1 MTGLDQREADPIRC
15 ESEPIHIP
23 GAIQPHGFLL
33 AFGQVDMRVQHIS
46 ANLPVLLNC
55 EVDAILDQPLAN
67 ILNTQEFLRVQ
78 EALRQPHFDE
88 SNPLPMTV
96 GNREYEGLLHQHD
109 GLIFLELEPISSPAQ
124 SDSMLNSRRLR
135 RLQKARTL
143 EDLQQVV
150 VEEVRALTGFD
161 RVVVY
166 RFDDEGDGQVVAE
179 DRHPE
184 VDPYLELRFPASDIP
199 AQARKLYEHN
209 WIRLIP
215 DARYEPVPLVPA
227 TRSDTGKPVDLS
239 CAVLRSVS
247 PVHREYIGYQGLR
260 ASMSVSL
267 MQGDALWGLIS
278 CGHREPHY
286 LPYQTRAA
294 CQTIGELMSLQ
305 INALQE
311 KEAQQQREAK
321 QDHLSRLVDAMHE
334 ADDEALIGLMSKG
347 QDLLDVADASGA
359 AILVGQHVL
368 TVGDCPGDHEI
379 KALAKWAESQMSDSG
394 VFHTRCLPYELS
406 EASAYAHLGS
416 GLIAITL
423 PKPVTN
429 MVLWFRPELIKTV
442 KWSGNPNK
450 PLEADPTTG
459 QLRPHPRRSFAV
471 WQEQVRGR
479 SKRWLPGDIYAVKD
493 LRRSAI
499 EIDLALQVARER
511 EAVRARDE
519 IVAVVSHDLRNPMT
533 IVTMQAG
540 IMQRMVVGDQRE
552 SSKRLLSAINIIQTV
567 ATRMNSMIG
576 DLLDLSKIESGRFQ
590 ISPQLHDAS
599 SLVHQ
604 AAQLLHTLAET
615 KSIQLTTHAEE
626 GVVLYADA
634 ERLFQVL
641 SNLIS
646 NGVKFTPAGGSI
658 EVFITRENNHAC
670 FSIKDSGVG
679 ISSEALE
686 HIFDRYW
693 HVKTGNPTG
702 TGLGLFIS
710 KGIVEAHGGRIWAV
724 SSPGQGSTFHF
735 TLPLANPSQEP
746 AAN

>member
-1 MTGLDQREADPIRC
+1 MTGHDQREADPIRC

-23 GAIQPHGFLL
+23 GAIQPHGYLI
-33 AFGQVDMRVQHIS
+33 AFREADTRVQHIS
-46 ANLPVLLNC
+46 ANLPTLLDCKADAVLG
-55 EVDAILDQPLAN
+55 QPLAK
-67 ILNTQEFLRVQ
+67 ILNAQALSQVKQ
-78 EALRQPHFDE
+78 ALRQPDFDE
-88 SNPLPMTV
+88 VNPLLLTV
-96 GNREYEGLLHQHD
+96 GGHEYEGLLHQHD
-109 GLIFLELEPISSPAQ
+109 GLIFLELERAQPTSP
-124 SDSMLNSRRLR
+124 SDGVLNSRALR
-135 RLQKARTL
+135 RLQKVRTL
-143 EDLQQVV
+143 ADLQQVV

-166 RFDDEGDGQVVAE
+166 RFDNEGDGQVVAE
-179 DRHPE
+179 ARDPE

-215 DARYEPVPLVPA
+215 DARYEPVPLLPPF
-227 TRSDTGKPVDLS
+227 RSETGQPVDLS
-239 CAVLRSVS
+239 CAILRSVS
-247 PVHREYIGYQGLR
+247 PLHREYIGYQGLR

-267 MQGDALWGLIS
+267 MQGDSLWGLIS

-286 LPYQTRAA
+286 LPYRIRAA
-294 CQTIGELMSLQ
+294 CQAIGELTSLQ

-311 KEAQQQREAK
+311 RDAQQQREAK
-321 QDHLSRLVDAMHE
+321 QEYLSRLVKAMHSAE
-334 ADDEALIGLMSKG
+334 NEALIGLMYKG
-347 QDLLDVADASGA
+347 DDLLALADASGA
-359 AILVGQHVL
+359 AILVDQRVL
-368 TVGDCPGDHEI
+368 VVGDCPGDTEI
-379 KALAKWAESQMSDSG
+379 RALAQWAESQLGESG
-394 VFHTRCLPYELS
+394 IFHTRCLPNELAD
-406 EASAYAHLGS
+406 ASTYAHLGS
-416 GLIAITL
+416 GLMAITL

-429 MVLWFRPELIKTV
+429 MVLWFRPELVKTL

-450 PLEADPTTG
+450 PLEADPETG

-471 WQEQVRGR
+471 WREQVRGR

-540 IMQRMVVGDQRE
+540 LMQRMIVGDQRE

-590 ISPQLHDAS
+590 ISSQPHDAS

-604 AAQLLHTLAET
+604 AVQLLQSLAET
-615 KSIQLTTHAEE
+615 KSIQLKVHVEDD
-626 GVVLYADA
+626 VILNADA

-646 NGVKFTPAGGSI
+646 NGIKFTPAGGSI
-658 EVFITRENNHAC
+658 EISVTREGSHAC
-670 FSIKDSGVG
+670 FSIRDSGIG
-679 ISSEALE
+679 ISDDELE

-693 HVKTGNPTG
+693 HVKAGNPTG

-724 SSPGQGSTFHF
+724 SDPGQGSTFHF
-735 TLPLANPSQEP
+735 TLPLA
-746 AAN
+746 A